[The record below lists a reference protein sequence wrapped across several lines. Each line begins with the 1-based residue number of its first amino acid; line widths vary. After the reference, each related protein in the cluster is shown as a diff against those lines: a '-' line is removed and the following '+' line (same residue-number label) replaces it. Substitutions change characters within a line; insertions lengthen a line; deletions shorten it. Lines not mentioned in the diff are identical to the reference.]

1 MSTPQRLERMLRD
14 AEEQRVLQALSEAS
28 GLPIPDVRGC
38 GATVRLSGFE
48 LRLHATEVTLTQRGF
63 LTVSA
68 SELAARLGATI
79 RSATADE
86 ITLLRR

>member
-1 MSTPQRLERMLRD
+1 MSTPQRLERMLWG
-14 AEEQRVLQALSEAS
+14 AEEQRVLQALSEVS
-28 GLPIPDVRGC
+28 GLPIPELRGC
-38 GATVRLSGFE
+38 GTTVRLDGFE

-68 SELAARLGATI
+68 SELASRLGAEI

-86 ITLLRR
+86 LRLLRR